1 MKNRIILLITVFLCI
16 INKSHCQNNL
26 KYNIDSLFSYHFKV
40 LDSIA
45 NNNFIDSTMICI
57 ESIKF
62 MELNTKINSSTDGN
76 YFGKTSFNKNDIKS
90 WRIWY
95 NRNKRELYWCKKD
108 RKVKI
113 EKDQY

>member
-1 MKNRIILLITVFLCI
+1 
-16 INKSHCQNNL
+16 
-26 KYNIDSLFSYHFKV
+26 
-40 LDSIA
+40 
-45 NNNFIDSTMICI
+45 
-57 ESIKF
+57 